1 MSIQLIKF
9 GGWQMDD
16 TKFDSMFT
24 LLIEIA
30 NMNKSILDILNGKI
44 KEEPKKEVIEDK
56 LVLIRKMAQNII
68 MEGRDADIKKL
79 FADHGIKK
87 LSELSSDKYEEFI
100 RILGGM

>member
-1 MSIQLIKF
+1 
-9 GGWQMDD
+9 MDE
-16 TKFDSMFT
+16 TKLDSMFE

-30 NMNKSILDILNGKI
+30 NMNKSILEILNGKTV

>member
-1 MSIQLIKF
+1 
-9 GGWQMDD
+9 MDE
-16 TKFDSMFT
+16 TKLDSMFE

-30 NMNKSILDILNGKI
+30 NMNKYILDILNGKNVV
-44 KEEPKKEVIEDK
+44 KEEPKKVIEDK

-87 LSELSSDKYEEFI
+87 LSELNSDKYEEFI